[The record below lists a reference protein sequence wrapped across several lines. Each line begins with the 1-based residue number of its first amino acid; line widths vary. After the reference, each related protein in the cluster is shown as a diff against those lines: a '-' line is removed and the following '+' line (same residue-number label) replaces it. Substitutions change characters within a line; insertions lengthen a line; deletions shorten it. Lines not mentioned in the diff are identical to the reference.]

1 MSKVNTAVEDNIF
14 LRYLV
19 IITGML
25 IACIGINGFIRP
37 AHLLSGGVP
46 GISTAINYL
55 TGINIGI
62 LTFLINIP
70 IFILGFIYLE
80 KSFCIS
86 SLINMILF
94 SILLGVFKEFLIT
107 IIVIFPYRAF
117 SGGFHLKTHLGC
129 ILGTSMFYC
138 GIAYIS
144 KLSLFS
150 YNTKYILTIL
160 IWIFGILMCRLYAPA
175 DTENVPILRKKER
188 KTKRILSYIV
198 LTITLIIGAVIKN
211 NTISNIIILGMLVQS
226 IMISKLAYRITN
238 NKYGYEVYN

>member
-1 MSKVNTAVEDNIF
+1 MIDKI
-14 LRYLV
+14 
-19 IITGML
+19 
-25 IACIGINGFIRP
+25 C
-37 AHLLSGGVP
+37 
-46 GISTAINYL
+46 NYL
-55 TGINIGI
+55 TNKIRKQITEFTDEKAEEINYGLQLLIGE
-62 LTFLINIP
+62 LPKTF
-70 IFILGFIYLE
+70 IFILI
-80 KSFCIS
+80 
-86 SLINMILF
+86 